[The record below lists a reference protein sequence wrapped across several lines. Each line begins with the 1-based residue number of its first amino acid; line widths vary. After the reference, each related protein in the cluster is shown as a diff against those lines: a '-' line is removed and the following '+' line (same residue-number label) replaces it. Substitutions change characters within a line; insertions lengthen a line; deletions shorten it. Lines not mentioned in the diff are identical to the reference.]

1 MINSNELS
9 NANNVVLVLS
19 ANYYFIR
26 KMHFFFLI
34 SHPIKWLIL
43 AYCVVSET
51 ICYFVFTVREI
62 TSKLVSVWDL
72 LGQRLSLIRQYATF
86 GIARWHVTK
95 SYYEH
100 IIYWVKTCFLC
111 VQKLALIWY
120 SRKENKI
127 TERLK
132 KALE

>member
-43 AYCVVSET
+43 AYCIVSET
-51 ICYFVFTVREI
+51 MCYFVFTVRKI
-62 TSKLVSVWDL
+62 TSKFVSVWDL
-72 LGQRLSLIRQYATF
+72 LGQRLSPIRYIRHYAMTCD
-86 GIARWHVTK
+86 K
-95 SYYEH
+95 
-100 IIYWVKTCFLC
+100 IILRAYQILSENMFLC